1 MMDSET
7 MILYLETLIQEKTFT
22 QAAKKLYISQ
32 PYLSKSISS
41 VECELKTKLV
51 DRNASPI
58 RLTYAGERYLYHLRK
73 IRNRYAEMVN
83 ELSLVSQ
90 LDYGRIRIGVH
101 AIMGSF
107 LLPLI
112 LPSFNS
118 KFPGVKIELIE
129 QNLSL
134 SESDLIENKIDLYL
148 GMDPVTNKKLAYKEL
163 TRDEWCMIVPQSS
176 SLYQTDKT
184 EVCRFPFPISTL
196 NNEKYV
202 LTSHQSAIRKQT
214 DLFFDKHDINPTI
227 VLESNN
233 IGTVAAL
240 ARQGMGITFLPKSAL
255 LENES
260 FKNYTIYDFETK
272 DLMTTYFIAHLKNKS
287 LSASDKAFMES
298 ARESL
303 MDSYIL

>member
-1 MMDSET
+1 MHSET

-41 VECELKTKLV
+41 VECELNTKLV
-51 DRNASPI
+51 DRNASPL
-58 RLTYAGERYLYHLRK
+58 RLTYAGERYLYHLKK
-73 IRNRYAEMVN
+73 IRNRYTEMVN

-112 LPSFNS
+112 LPAFHS
-118 KFPGVKIELIE
+118 KFPGIKIELIE
-129 QNLSL
+129 QNPSI

-148 GMDPVTNKKLAYKEL
+148 GMDPATNKKLAYEEL
-163 TRDEWCMIVPQSS
+163 TRDEWCMIVPESS
-176 SLYQTDKT
+176 SLYQIDKT
-184 EVCRFPFPISTL
+184 EVSLFPFPISTL

-202 LTSHQSAIRKQT
+202 LTGNHSAIRKQT
-214 DLFFDKHDINPTI
+214 DLFFDKHDISPDI

-260 FKNYTIYDFETK
+260 FKHYNIYDFETK
-272 DLMTTYFIAHLKNKS
+272 DLMTIYFAAHKKNKS

-298 ARESL
+298 SRESL
-303 MDSYIL
+303 KDIYAR